1 MPSKKTKAPASAPVA
16 PVPCTTDH
24 QVFTPEMM
32 TRAYVVA
39 LPMISQMIASDSFT
53 HS

>member
-32 TRAYVVA
+32 TRAHVKG
-39 LPMISQMIASDSFT
+39 LPMISQMIASDSLT
-53 HS
+53 HT